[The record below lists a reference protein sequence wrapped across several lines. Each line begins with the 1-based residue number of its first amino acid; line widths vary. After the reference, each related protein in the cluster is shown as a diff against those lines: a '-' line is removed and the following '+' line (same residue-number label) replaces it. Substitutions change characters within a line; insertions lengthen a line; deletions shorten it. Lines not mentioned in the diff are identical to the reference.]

1 MTIIVTPALMLSPFI
16 SPVLYLDSM
25 SADHLS
31 PFALP
36 PSSVLAEIGRF
47 ALPLCIA
54 QFASI
59 GIFTADL
66 WMMGQLSTFD
76 LAAGSLAVR
85 LYQPFYF
92 VSLGLLSVISALVAQ
107 SLGADQPAIAR
118 RVFRQGLILSAG
130 LGLIFMI
137 PLLAGETLMLAL
149 RQSPEIAAHAKD
161 FLFWLA
167 FGLPA
172 SLIFLAMRF
181 FTMGHGETRPQLIA
195 TFVGLGF
202 NLCANPIL
210 AHGLFGLPEMGLGGI
225 AVTTTLTYVI
235 MCLYLGLM
243 IKMKRPLAATH
254 PYQRWWVIDIP
265 IMKKIIQIGWPNG
278 FLVMSETG
286 MFSFAAFLIGLFG
299 AAPLA
304 AAAISNQIAAM
315 VFMIPLS
322 VAQACAVKV
331 GRAAGAG
338 NPHRVNSYGNGGISL
353 GCLIAVPLTV
363 AIFFFAERLGLL
375 FIKPTDQLSA
385 QTIALVVPMLWIT
398 ALFQLGDSLQV
409 IATANLRGLNDTRV
423 PAFYGFI
430 CFWIV
435 SLGSGFV
442 MAFMLEWGPASIW
455 AGLGLGLTLNAV
467 ILIVRWWRRMHL
479 VKSGHAYLLNT
490 SVKS

>member
-1 MTIIVTPALMLSPFI
+1 
-16 SPVLYLDSM
+16 M
-25 SADHLS
+25 SEKALS
-31 PFALP
+31 PFAR
-36 PSSVLAEIGRF
+36 PSLSVLSEIGRF
-47 ALPLCIA
+47 ALPICIA

-92 VSLGLLSVISALVAQ
+92 VSLGLLSIISALVAQ
-107 SLGADQPAIAR
+107 SLGAEKPENAR
-118 RVFRQGLILSAG
+118 RIFRQGLILSAG
-130 LGLIFMI
+130 LGLCFMI
-137 PLLAGETLMLAL
+137 PVLGGETLMLAL
-149 RQSPEIAAHAKD
+149 GQSKEVAARARN
-161 FLFWLA
+161 FLFWSA

-172 SLIFLAMRF
+172 SLVFLSMRF
-181 FTMGHGETRPQLIA
+181 FTMGHGETRPQLNA

-210 AHGLFGLPEMGLGGI
+210 AHGLFGLPAFGLGGI
-225 AVTTTLTYVI
+225 ALATSLTYII

-243 IKMKRPLAATH
+243 IKLKKPFAATR
-254 PYQRWWVIDIP
+254 PFKRWWAIDVA

-286 MFSFAAFLIGLFG
+286 MFSVAAFIIGLFG
-299 AAPLA
+299 AGPLA

-331 GRAAGAG
+331 GRAAGADM
-338 NPHRVNSYGNGGISL
+338 PHQVNQYGNGGLFL
-353 GCLIAVPLTV
+353 GCLIAILLTLV
-363 AIFFFAERLGLL
+363 IFSLAEKLGFL
-375 FIKPTDQLSA
+375 FLNPSDLLSA
-385 QTIALVVPMLWIT
+385 QTIALVVPMLLIT

-409 IATANLRGLNDTRV
+409 IATANLRGLNDTKI

-435 SLGSGFV
+435 SLGSGV
-442 MAFMLEWGPASIW
+442 LMAFWLNLGPLAVW
-455 AGLGLGLTLNAV
+455 AGLGLGLTLNAI
-467 ILIVRWWRRMHL
+467 ILLVRWWRRMHL
-479 VKSGHAYLLNT
+479 VNSGHARLLNI
-490 SVKS
+490 SVNN